1 MKIVV
6 LDGYNKNPGDLS
18 WEPLMAM
25 GETEIYDFTEDADV
39 LERIKDAPIVLTNKV
54 KITRE
59 IMDKNPQLKYI
70 GVTATGFDPVDC
82 AAAKEKG
89 IVVTN
94 VPVYGTDS
102 VGQHAISMLLEITNR
117 VALHNESVHAGEWI
131 TSRDFCYWKAPLHEL
146 SGKVMAVIGYGR
158 IGQTTGRIANAL
170 GMKVLAVDQYRN
182 PNVTDA
188 EYVELDEA
196 LARADV
202 ISMHCVLNA
211 ENRGM
216 INKETIA
223 KMKDGVIFIN
233 CARGPLVVEADLVE
247 GLKSGKIGY
256 ACLDVISKEPMV
268 AGSVL
273 LDAPNCIITPHIA
286 GCSVEGRER
295 LLKVAMDNVKAF
307 LDGNPQNVVNA

>member
-18 WEPLMAM
+18 WDKLIAL
-25 GETEIYDFTEDADV
+25 GETEIYDFTDDCDV
-39 LERIKDAPIVLTNKV
+39 IERIKDAPIVLTNKV

-59 IMDKNPQLKYI
+59 IMEKNPQLKYV
-70 GVTATGFDPVDC
+70 GVTATGYDPVDC
-82 AAAKEKG
+82 AAAKELG
-89 IVVTN
+89 VVVTN

-117 VALHNESVHAGEWI
+117 VGMHDASVHAGEWI

-146 SGKVMAVIGYGR
+146 SGKTMAVIGYGR
-158 IGQTTGRIANAL
+158 IGQTTGKIANAL
-170 GMKVLAVDQYRN
+170 GMNVLAVDQYEN

-188 EYVELDEA
+188 EYVSLDEA
-196 LARADV
+196 LAQADV

-216 INKETIA
+216 ICAESIA
-223 KMKDGVIFIN
+223 KMKTGVIFIN

-256 ACLDVISKEPMV
+256 ACLDVISVEPML

-286 GCSVEGRER
+286 GCSIEGRER
-295 LLKVAMDNVKAF
+295 LLDVAIENVKAF
-307 LDGNPQNVVNA
+307 IEGNPTNVVNG

>member
-18 WEPLMAM
+18 WDPLIAM
-25 GETEIYDFTEDADV
+25 GETEIYDFTEDCDV

-70 GVTATGFDPVDC
+70 GVTATGYDPVDC

-146 SGKVMAVIGYGR
+146 TDKTMVVIGYGR
-158 IGQTTGRIANAL
+158 IGQTTGRIAKAL
-170 GMKVLAVDQYRN
+170 GMNVIAVDQFHN
-182 PNVTDA
+182 PNVTDP
-188 EYVELDEA
+188 YMELEEA
-196 LARADV
+196 LPLADV

-216 INKETIA
+216 INKDTIA
-223 KMKDGVIFIN
+223 LMKPGVIFIN
-233 CARGPLVVEADLVE
+233 CARGPLVNEPDLVE
-247 GLKSGKIGY
+247 GLKSGKVGY

-268 AGSVL
+268 EGSVL

-295 LLKVAMDNVKAF
+295 LLNVAMNNVKAF
-307 LDGNPQNVVNA
+307 LDGKPENVVNA